1 MHAARHILYL
11 LSVFCLFSASVCAE
25 DRPNIVWL
33 LSEDNSVHYMPQY
46 GNRLADT
53 PHLDALA
60 NTGMVFEHAFSC
72 APVCSV
78 ARTTL
83 MTGMHAPRVGFQYH
97 RKITPVS
104 LPDGAFMF
112 PVHLRRSGYYVTNK
126 VKTDYNVQVSK
137 VWDESSRNASWRNRP
152 DKETPF
158 FHMQSFGTS
167 HESSLHFPKSVV
179 TNREVTTDP
188 DAVSVPPY
196 YPDTE
201 VFRITLARYH
211 DKISQ
216 VDAQIGAVIDQL
228 KSDGLFENTIVFYF
242 GDHGGVLPG
251 SKGYL
256 YETGLHVPLIVHVP
270 EKWQHLSPFGSGSRP
285 NGFVSFIDFAP
296 TVLNLAGIET
306 PKDMDGAPFLGNGI
320 TAEVV
325 NKRDTAFGHADRFDE
340 KYDFCR
346 SLRVGRFKYIRNF
359 QQHYADGLQNNY
371 RYRMLA
377 FQQWRELFHE
387 DKLNETQRRFFQAKP
402 AEMLFDLEADP
413 HETKN
418 LAESAEYADKL
429 ISMRNALVDKMKEI
443 NDLSLFPEN
452 EMLRR
457 ALPVAT
463 TFGVKQNQQISQ
475 LIDLN
480 QLALLPFDKAKP
492 HLRRVIKS
500 NNPLKQYWAW
510 NISACFGTNDRQ
522 LRHAANALDDSTPV
536 FVRLRAF
543 EYLGICGEEVAER
556 LVSLLYESTSNAEA
570 AMILNTIVFLRDGG
584 FSGSVNN
591 LRIDPSQ
598 IKVDEP
604 LVQRRLEY
612 LGFVE
617 IK

>member
-1 MHAARHILYL
+1 MRTSRSIIRL
-11 LSVFCLFSASVCAE
+11 LSIVCLFATSVRAAE
-25 DRPNIVWL
+25 RPNIVWL

-46 GNRLADT
+46 GNTLANT

-60 NTGMVFEHAFSC
+60 GTGMVFEHAFSC
-72 APVCSV
+72 SPVCSV

-83 MTGMHAPRVGFQYH
+83 MTGIHAPRAGFQYH
-97 RKITPVS
+97 RKITPAS
-104 LPDGAFMF
+104 LPEGAFMF
-112 PVHLRRSGYYVTNK
+112 PTHLRRGGYYVTNK

-137 VWDESSRNASWRNRP
+137 VWDQSSRNASWRNRP

-158 FHMQSFGTS
+158 FHMQSFGTT
-167 HESSLHFPKSVV
+167 HESSLHFPESVV

-188 DAVSVPPY
+188 DSVNVPPY

-201 VFRITLARYH
+201 TFRVTLARYH

-216 VDAQIGAVIDQL
+216 VDSQIGEVIEQL
-228 KSDGLFENTIVFYF
+228 KTDGLFDNTIIFYF

-270 EKWQHLSPFGSGSRP
+270 EKWKHLSPFGRGSRP
-285 NGFVSFIDFAP
+285 VGFVSFIDFAP
-296 TVLNLAGIET
+296 TVLKLAGIDT
-306 PKDMDGAPFLGNGI
+306 PTDMDGVPFLGDGI
-320 TAEVV
+320 TAEDVD
-325 NKRDTAFGHADRFDE
+325 KRDSAFGHADRFDE

-346 SLRVGRFKYIRNF
+346 SLRVGRYKYIRNF

-377 FQQWRELFHE
+377 FQQWRELFHQE
-387 DKLNETQRRFFQAKP
+387 KLNDTQSRFFQAKP

-413 HETKN
+413 HETNN
-418 LAESAEYADKL
+418 LADSEEHADTL
-429 ISMRNALVDKMKEI
+429 LSMRMALADKMKEI

-463 TFGVKQNQQISQ
+463 EFGAEQRQRISQ

-480 QLALLPFDKAKP
+480 QLALQPFDQARP
-492 HLRRVIKS
+492 HLLRFVKS
-500 NNPLKQYWAW
+500 KGTLRQYWAW
-510 NISACFGTNDRQ
+510 NVAACFGNNDQQ
-522 LRHAANALDDSTPV
+522 LQNAANSLNDSIPV
-536 FVRLRAF
+536 FVRVRAY
-543 EYLGICGEEVAER
+543 EYLGICGDDVGQR

-584 FSGSVNN
+584 FPESVNN
-591 LRIDPSQ
+591 LQIDPSQ
-598 IKVDEP
+598 IKVNEP

-612 LGFVE
+612 LGFAKNE
-617 IK
+617 